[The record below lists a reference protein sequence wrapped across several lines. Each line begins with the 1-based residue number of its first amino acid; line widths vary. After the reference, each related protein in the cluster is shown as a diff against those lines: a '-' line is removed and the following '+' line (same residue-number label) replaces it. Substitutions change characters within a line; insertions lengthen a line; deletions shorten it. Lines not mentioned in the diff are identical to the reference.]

1 MPNKHQYFAE
11 IIESSLWDCV
21 SQSWQF
27 NQAPAYGSLLVIE
40 NQATK
45 YFGLVC
51 QISTGSLDAVRL
63 PVAYQKTEQELQQ
76 EMPQIFEFLKTT
88 FTCLLVGYQAQVNQ
102 AQVSQAQV
110 ISGINDRT
118 GVGLQQV
125 SIIYTAPEVPPNIH
139 MFVRAATASELEL
152 FFKSY
157 QFLHLLF
164 SRANQMNNQIDEL
177 LLAVFQRAQ
186 VKINLVDNLDE
197 FTELFALLVGR
208 DYQRLRL
215 FFGRLQLIIT

>member
-1 MPNKHQYFAE
+1 MLSKHQYFAE
-11 IIESSLWDCV
+11 IIESSLWDCTA
-21 SQSWQF
+21 QSWQF

-40 NQATK
+40 DQAVK
-45 YFGLVC
+45 YFGFVC

-88 FTCLLVGYQAQVNQ
+88 FVCLLVGHQEQVDLRE
-102 AQVSQAQV
+102 SK
-110 ISGINDRT
+110 
-118 GVGLQQV
+118 
-125 SIIYTAPEVPPNIH
+125 IIYTAPAVPPKVH
-139 MFVRAATASELEL
+139 MFVRAATESELKL
-152 FFKSY
+152 FFESY

-164 SRANQMNNQIDEL
+164 SRANQINNQIDEL
-177 LLAVFQRAQ
+177 LLAIFQRA
-186 VKINLVDNLDE
+186 KAKLNLIPKLDE

-215 FFGRLQLIIT
+215 FFGRLELILK

>member
-11 IIESSLWDCV
+11 IIESSLWDCTA
-21 SQSWQF
+21 QSWQF

-40 NQATK
+40 DQATK

-76 EMPQIFEFLKTT
+76 DLPQIFEFLKTT
-88 FTCLLVGYQAQVNQ
+88 FTCLLVGYQAQKNSI
-102 AQVSQAQV
+102 ASQ
-110 ISGINDRT
+110 
-118 GVGLQQV
+118 
-125 SIIYTAPEVPPNIH
+125 IIYTAPEIPPKIH
-139 MFVRAATASELEL
+139 MFVRAATELEWEL
-152 FFKSY
+152 FFNSY

-177 LLAVFQRAQ
+177 LLAVFQRA
-186 VKINLVDNLDE
+186 KTRLDLANKLDE

-215 FFGRLQLIIT
+215 FFGRLELILK